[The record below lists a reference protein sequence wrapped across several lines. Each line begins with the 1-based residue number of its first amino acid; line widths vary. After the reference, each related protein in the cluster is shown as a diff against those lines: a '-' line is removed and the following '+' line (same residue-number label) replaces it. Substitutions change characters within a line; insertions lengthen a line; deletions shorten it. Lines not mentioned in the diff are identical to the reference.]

1 MRLTQTNDVDE
12 LANSIN
18 NINICGDADLL
29 TAIKIAQLSLKHR
42 KNKSQRQ
49 RIVIFVGHPLNGSE
63 DDFEDVGLRLKK
75 NNVSIDVINFANP
88 DNVSRLQTLVNTANK
103 ESDDAPTCHFL
114 DVPAGCSSIME
125 VMIAS
130 PILMPEDMGGGNAG
144 MGGAGAAA
152 GGGLGFDPSMD
163 PELAEAIRISME
175 EANAAQ
181 AQAQPAQPEAP
192 VQPAS
197 TVQPGLAAANED
209 DGMYDDDMQDDDEK
223 AFQEALALS
232 MKPDAAADTK
242 PEAKPEEPK
251 PEA

>member
-1 MRLTQTNDVDE
+1 M
-12 LANSIN
+12 
-18 NINICGDADLL
+18 
-29 TAIKIAQLSLKHR
+29 KHR

-49 RIVIFVGHPLNGSE
+49 RIVIFVGHPLTGSE

-125 VMIAS
+125 VMISS
-130 PILMPEDMGGGNAG
+130 PILQPDDMGGAADIG
-144 MGGAGAAA
+144 GGAGGGA

-163 PELAEAIRISME
+163 PELAEAIRLSME

-181 AQAQPAQPEAP
+181 AQAQPAQPDAP
-192 VQPAS
+192 IQPVS
-197 TVQPGLAAANED
+197 TVQPGLAAANDD
-209 DGMYDDDMQDDDEK
+209 DGMYDDEPQDDDEK
-223 AFQEALALS
+223 AF
-232 MKPDAAADTK
+232 
-242 PEAKPEEPK
+242 
-251 PEA
+251 

>member
-49 RIVIFVGHPLNGSE
+49 RIVVFVGHPLRGSE

-75 NNVSIDVINFANP
+75 NNVSIDVINFSNP

-130 PILMPEDMGGGNAG
+130 PILQPEDMGG
-144 MGGAGAAA
+144 AA
-152 GGGLGFDPSMD
+152 GDMGEVLQ
-163 PELAEAIRISME
+163 AWVEA
-175 EANAAQ
+175 A
-181 AQAQPAQPEAP
+181 
-192 VQPAS
+192 
-197 TVQPGLAAANED
+197 
-209 DGMYDDDMQDDDEK
+209 
-223 AFQEALALS
+223 ALALTQAWIQNLLRPLDS
-232 MKPDAAADTK
+232 PWKRLMLPKLKLSQHSQNHLLSNQLQLCSLVSLLPTTMTACMMMIPKMMMKRPSK
-242 PEAKPEEPK
+242 RLLLSP
-251 PEA
+251 